1 MDNPLV
7 SIIVPIYNAAQY
19 LDQCITSIIEQTYRH
34 LEIILVDDG
43 STDESAEICKKYV
56 TKDLRVKYL
65 FQPNKGVALA
75 RKNGTKLAAGEYVGF
90 VDADDYIEPDM
101 YKQLVDCCEDFDL
114 VISQWY
120 REDLAGTR
128 CAFDKIAQGAYTTQ
142 EDMRFVLEHLVN
154 VSSAGGKVSLQSGFA
169 GYMWGKLFRKGLSQ
183 LVFEN
188 INENLSIGEDCDF
201 TYRYFLKCQ
210 SVLVTDICGYHYR
223 IHQSSAVHGPDI
235 DCKYLKNT
243 CELYLSLSSAF
254 RAHPDCQV
262 LLPQLQYKISMMLA
276 KAPTKMGFCLESQN
290 RTMVFPFINM
300 LQGKRIALYGA
311 GILGVT
317 YMRQIKKWDVCQV
330 SMWVDNNWEYYRREG
345 RDVCS
350 DNDLLDREYD
360 YVVLA
365 VPEKAEAEEIIQI
378 LKGRGIDKEKILW
391 KEPLV
396 IE

>member
-1 MDNPLV
+1 MDCPLV

-19 LDQCITSIIEQTYRH
+19 LDQCITSIIEQTYKN

-43 STDESAEICKKYV
+43 SIDKSAEICQKFV

-65 FQPNKGVALA
+65 FQPNKGVARA
-75 RKNGTKLAAGEYVGF
+75 RKNGTKHAAGEYVGF

-101 YKQLVDCCEDFDL
+101 YKQLVDCCQNYDL

-120 REDLAGTR
+120 REDLEGTR

-142 EDMRFVLEHLVN
+142 EDMKFVLEHLVN
-154 VSSAGGKVSLQSGFA
+154 VSSAGGKVSLQSGFT
-169 GYMWGKLFRKGLSQ
+169 GYMWGKLFRKELAQ

-223 IHQSSAVHGPDI
+223 IHQSSAVHGLDS

-243 CELYLSLSSAF
+243 CELYLSLASAF
-254 RAHPDCQV
+254 TTHPDSQI

-317 YMRQIKKWDVCQV
+317 YMRQIEKWNICEV
-330 SMWVDNNWEYYRREG
+330 SMWVDKNWEYYRREG
-345 RDVCS
+345 RDVFS

-365 VPEKAEAEEIIQI
+365 VLENAEAKTISQI
-378 LKGRGIDKEKILW
+378 LVDKGIDKKKILW
-391 KEPLV
+391 KKPL
-396 IE
+396 IMD